1 MIDPSFRNI
10 NCLFVLS
17 FKNSA
22 DDPKRNFFNEY
33 YMPLVEIKHFNV
45 LIDNKPFFGKPA
57 KHNAAG
63 TQRPRDVPWT
73 SPKGLNIRDVQGT
86 NKKNVDLMKKVFFRC
101 NSPCFHICYCFL
113 LGKQIF

>member
-10 NCLFVLS
+10 NWLFVLS
-17 FKNSA
+17 FKNRA
-22 DDPKRNFFNEY
+22 DDPKRNFFDEY

-63 TQRPRDVPWT
+63 TQRPRDVT
-73 SPKGLNIRDVQGT
+73 
-86 NKKNVDLMKKVFFRC
+86 
-101 NSPCFHICYCFL
+101 
-113 LGKQIF
+113 

>member
-63 TQRPRDVPWT
+63 TQRPRT
-73 SPKGLNIRDVQGT
+73 SPEHPLKVLTSGT
-86 NKKNVDLMKKVFFRC
+86 SRGRTKKML
-101 NSPCFHICYCFL
+101 I
-113 LGKQIF
+113 